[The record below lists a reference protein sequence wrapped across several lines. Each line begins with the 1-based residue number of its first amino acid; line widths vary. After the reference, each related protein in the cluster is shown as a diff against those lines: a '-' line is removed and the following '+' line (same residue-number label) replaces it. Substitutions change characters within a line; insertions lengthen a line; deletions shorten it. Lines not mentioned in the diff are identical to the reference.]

1 MMFRWFPDKEKR
13 TRKMTGLGM
22 EARQTTS
29 SWNETDTF
37 PQSHDLFDVDW
48 TLFAKVVFCLAA
60 HSKSLETETVIP

>member
-1 MMFRWFPDKEKR
+1 
-13 TRKMTGLGM
+13 MTGLGM

-48 TLFAKVVFCLAA
+48 TLFARVVFCLAA
-60 HSKSLETETVIP
+60 HSESLETEAVILLHAMPCPNQYVEG